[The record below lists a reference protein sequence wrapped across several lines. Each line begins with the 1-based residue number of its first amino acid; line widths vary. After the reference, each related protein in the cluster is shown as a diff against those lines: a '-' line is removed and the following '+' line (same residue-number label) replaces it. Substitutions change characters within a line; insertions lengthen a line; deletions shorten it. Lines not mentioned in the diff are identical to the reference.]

1 MRLSRSTWSSKNL
14 SPTLCPYRRQCVH
27 FEFMALEVI
36 EISDKHRDLLQRLVE
51 LIPDLDPDAPQS
63 MQRIFGLGLIALTLQ
78 ITNKAKA
85 QQQDELVE
93 ELGLLAREMVEAE
106 DTPNNPEQS

>member
-1 MRLSRSTWSSKNL
+1 
-14 SPTLCPYRRQCVH
+14 
-27 FEFMALEVI
+27 MALEVI

-93 ELGLLAREMVEAE
+93 ELGLLAREMVQAE
-106 DTPNNPEQS
+106 DTPNNPEQF

>member
-1 MRLSRSTWSSKNL
+1 
-14 SPTLCPYRRQCVH
+14 
-27 FEFMALEVI
+27 
-36 EISDKHRDLLQRLVE
+36 
-51 LIPDLDPDAPQS
+51 